1 MVPRQKR
8 PFFWLDASGG
18 KLTMLLLPSPPNA
31 RNRSP
36 RLTSH
41 RVFTLNS
48 PLAITPHSRPR
59 QSTG

>member
-1 MVPRQKR
+1 MAPGKNR

-18 KLTMLLLPSPPNA
+18 KLTTSLVPSPPNA
-31 RNRSP
+31 RNRPP
-36 RLTSH
+36 RLPPH
-41 RVFTLNS
+41 GMFTLNS